1 MSNIKKYEPL
11 WGAWYVDELIGEG
24 SFGKVYRVHRE
35 EFGKVYYS
43 AVKIISIPQNEA
55 DLRYMKSEGLDE
67 ASVRSFFHAYVT
79 DIVQEICLMSEF
91 RGNSNVVSFEDHKVI
106 EKLDGIGWDILIR
119 MELLESLT
127 NITAEQPLSQDE
139 VIKLGIHISKALELC
154 ALKKII
160 HRDIKPDNIF
170 ISQYGDYKLG
180 DFGIARQIENTM
192 SGMSKKG
199 TFTFMAPEIFKGCEY
214 GASVDIYS
222 LGIVMYRL
230 LNKNRMPFL
239 PEFPS
244 PIIPNDRDRA
254 LLRRMNGE
262 PLPDIK
268 GILMELNAIVLK
280 ACAYDLNMRYTSPT
294 EFREALEAAAH
305 IHNYTHVDADE
316 DTEIIDITP
325 VKEDTISLFT
335 QIEEKSRKKTV
346 SVKVQPDYAD
356 ADVSMEEPLT
366 EASVYEEQMEEPREN
381 IIRKFIVIKRYFWK
395 MIFAA
400 VAVITVIYIIF
411 AIIS

>member
-1 MSNIKKYEPL
+1 VSNIKKYEPL